1 MPGKWIPNKKKKK
14 KITKKPAPEKLHYY
28 VIYKPYKMLSQFTQ
42 DGNYDTLKSLH
53 PFPKD
58 VYSVGRLDTDSEGL
72 LVMTN
77 DGPFKSKLLEP
88 KFGHRKQY
96 WVQVEGRM
104 TPEALKEMKEG
115 VEITVNGRKYK
126 TRPCK
131 AGFLSEEQVSIL
143 PARFPPVRDDV
154 EKTWI
159 WIELREGKNR
169 QVRKMTAK
177 VNFPTLRLVRYALQ
191 DMTIDDMQPGEVKT
205 VTKNWIYK
213 KCGL

>member
-1 MPGKWIPNKKKKK
+1 MSEKRTHQKHKKGKKK
-14 KITKKPAPEKLHYY
+14 PPPEALRYY
-28 VIYKPYKMLSQFTQ
+28 IIYKPYKMLSQFTQ
-42 DGNYDTLKSLH
+42 DGEYDTLKSLY

-88 KFGHRKQY
+88 KFGHAKIY
-96 WVQVEGRM
+96 WVQVEGDM
-104 TPEALKEMKEG
+104 TVEALKELKRG
-115 VEITVNGRKYK
+115 VEISVKGRKYK
-126 TRPCK
+126 TRSCR
-131 AGFLSEEQVSIL
+131 AGFLPTEESDKL
-143 PARFPPVRDDV
+143 PERDPPVRDDV
-154 EKTWI
+154 PRSWV

-177 VNFPTLRLVRYALQ
+177 VGFPTLRLVRYAVQ
-191 DMTIDDMQPGEVKT
+191 SVTIEEMKPGEVKE
-205 VTKNWIYK
+205 VSRDWIYK